1 MTETREHLRNAA
13 CIINPEA
20 AHKKWRRRKRLKRFL
35 DRELPGKKFD
45 VLADKGN
52 MIGLV
57 RKISPAFSTI
67 IAVGGDGTIADVLQ
81 GIREAR
87 REKDVLLGI
96 VPLGSGNAFRKSLAI
111 PKDVGRALRVLHEGE
126 PREVNLMEIEGFL
139 CGFSSIG
146 ATAGA
151 SDKTLQTKVQGFWG
165 HLLAGLGLLSRPL
178 WEVEA
183 ELEDGIDERGAPF
196 DRKVLKLKILDC
208 VVAKSNYFG
217 YSWRIAP
224 KASLD
229 DDYLDI
235 TFFEMPGWKYALL
248 LPLTYFG
255 LYQRRLR
262 NFKARKLVLRGQGLP
277 VQYHG
282 EYLGTRDRVEV
293 KSMPRAIRIIAP
305 PRSTQKR

>member
-1 MTETREHLRNAA
+1 MTEVKDHLRNAA

-20 AHKKWRRRKRLKRFL
+20 AQKKWRRRRRLKSYL
-35 DRELPGKKFD
+35 DQELPGKKFD
-45 VLADKGN
+45 ITADKEN

-57 RKISPAFSTI
+57 RKISPGFSTI
-67 IAVGGDGTIADVLQ
+67 IALGGDGTVADVLQ
-81 GIREAR
+81 GIREAG

-96 VPLGSGNAFRKSLAI
+96 VPLGSGNAFRKSLSI
-111 PKDVGRALRVLHEGE
+111 PKDVRRAVRLLYEGE

-151 SDKTLQTKVQGFWG
+151 SDESLRKNVQGFWG
-165 HLLAGLGLLSRPL
+165 HILAGLGLLSRPL
-178 WEVEA
+178 WEVDV
-183 ELEDGIDERGAPF
+183 ELEDGFDSGGTPF
-196 DRKVLKLKILDC
+196 EKQTLKLNILDC

-224 KASLD
+224 NASLD

-235 TFFEMPGWKYALL
+235 TFYEMPGWKYALL

-255 LYQRRLR
+255 LYQRRLK
-262 NFKARKLVLRGQGLP
+262 NFKARRLVLRGKALP
-277 VQYHG
+277 VQYNG

-293 KSMPRAIRIIAP
+293 KAMPRAIRIIAP
-305 PRSTQKR
+305 PRASQRS

>member
-1 MTETREHLRNAA
+1 MTETKEHLRNAA
-13 CIINPEA
+13 CVINPEA
-20 AHKKWRRRKRLKRFL
+20 AQKKWRRRKKLKRFL
-35 DRELPGKKFD
+35 DSQLPGNKFD

-52 MIGLV
+52 MIELV
-57 RKISPAFSTI
+57 RKISPAYSTI
-67 IAVGGDGTIADVLQ
+67 IALGGDGTVADVLQ
-81 GIREAR
+81 GIRAAG
-87 REKDVLLGI
+87 REKNVLLGI

-111 PKDVGRALRVLHEGE
+111 PKDVRRAIRVLQEGE
-126 PREVNLMEIEGFL
+126 PREVNLMEVEGFL

-151 SDKTLQTKVQGFWG
+151 SNESLRTRVKGFWG

-178 WEVEA
+178 WEVEV
-183 ELEDGIDERGAPF
+183 ELKDGIDERGAPF

-224 KASLD
+224 EASLD

-235 TFFEMPGWKYALL
+235 TFYEMPGWKYALL

-255 LYQRRLR
+255 LYQRRLKH
-262 NFKARKLVLRGQGLP
+262 FKARELVLRGKGLP

-282 EYLGTRDRVEV
+282 EYLGTKDRVEV
-293 KSMPRAIRIIAP
+293 KAMPRAIRIIAP
-305 PRSTQKR
+305 PRKPQKN

>member
-13 CIINPEA
+13 CIFNPEA
-20 AHKKWRRRKRLKRFL
+20 AQRKWLRRKRLKRFL
-35 DRELPGKKFD
+35 DRQLPGKMFD
-45 VLADKGN
+45 ITTDKEN

-57 RKISPAFSTI
+57 RKISPGFSTI
-67 IAVGGDGTIADVLQ
+67 IAMGGDGTIADVLQ
-81 GIREAR
+81 GIRQAG

-96 VPLGSGNAFRKSLAI
+96 VPMGSGNAFRKSLAI
-111 PKDVGRALRVLHEGE
+111 PKDVRRAVRVLYEGE

-151 SDKTLQTKVQGFWG
+151 SDEALRKKVKGFWG
-165 HLLAGLGLLSRPL
+165 HILAGLRLLSRPL
-178 WEVEA
+178 WEIEA

-196 DRKVLKLKILDC
+196 ERKTLNLKILDC

-229 DDYLDI
+229 DDFLDI

-255 LYQRRLR
+255 LYQRRLN

-277 VQYHG
+277 VQYNG
-282 EYLGTRDRVEV
+282 EFLGTRDRVEV
-293 KSMPRAIRIIAP
+293 RAMPRAIRIIAP
-305 PRSTQKR
+305 PRAPQKR

>member
-1 MTETREHLRNAA
+1 MTEIKDHLQNAA

-20 AHKKWRRRKRLKRFL
+20 AQKKWRRRKRLKRYL

-45 VLADKGN
+45 ILADKEN

-67 IAVGGDGTIADVLQ
+67 IALGGDGTIADVLQ
-81 GIREAR
+81 GIREAG

-96 VPLGSGNAFRKSLAI
+96 VPLGSGNAFRKSLSI
-111 PKDVGRALRVLHEGE
+111 PKDIRRAVRLLHEGE
-126 PREVNLMEIEGFL
+126 PREVNLMEVEGFL

-151 SDKTLQTKVQGFWG
+151 SDAVMRKKVKGFWG
-165 HLLAGLGLLSRPL
+165 HVLAGLGLLSLPL
-178 WEVEA
+178 WEVEVD
-183 ELEDGIDERGAPF
+183 LEDGVDDRGVPF
-196 DRKVLKLKILDC
+196 EKKAFKLKILDC

-235 TFFEMPGWKYALL
+235 TFFEMPGWKYALV

-255 LYQRRLR
+255 LYQRRLK
-262 NFKARKLVLRGQGLP
+262 NFKARKLVLRGQNLP

-282 EYLGTRDRVEV
+282 EYLGTRNRVEV
-293 KSMPRAIRIIAP
+293 RAMPRAIRIIAP
-305 PRSTQKR
+305 PRVPEKR

>member
-1 MTETREHLRNAA
+1 MSETKDHLSNAA

-20 AHKKWRRRKRLKRFL
+20 AHKKWRRRKRLKKLL
-35 DRELPGKKFD
+35 DQELPGQKFD
-45 VLADKGN
+45 IPADKNN
-52 MIGLV
+52 MIAFV
-57 RKISPAFSTI
+57 RKISPAFTTI
-67 IAVGGDGTIADVLQ
+67 IAMGGDGTIADVLQ
-81 GIREAR
+81 GIRAAG

-111 PKDVGRALRVLHEGE
+111 PKNVRRALRVLREGE
-126 PREVNLMEIEGFL
+126 AREVNLMEIEGCL

-151 SDKTLQTKVQGFWG
+151 SDEARRQKVKGFWG
-165 HLLAGLGLLSRPL
+165 HVLAGLGLLSLPL

-183 ELEDGIDERGAPF
+183 ELEDGVDADGARF
-196 DRKVLKLKILDC
+196 DKKNLSLKILDC

-224 KASLD
+224 QASLD

-235 TFFEMPGWKYALL
+235 TFYEMPGWKYALL
-248 LPLTYFG
+248 LPLTFFG
-255 LYQRRLR
+255 LYQRRLK

-293 KSMPRAIRIIAP
+293 KAQPRAIRIIAP
-305 PRSTQKR
+305 ARTSRKR

>member
-1 MTETREHLRNAA
+1 MTETRDHLRNAA

-20 AHKKWRRRKRLKRFL
+20 AQKKWRRRKRLKRYL
-35 DRELPGKKFD
+35 AQELPGKTFD
-45 VLADKGN
+45 IAADKGN

-57 RKISPAFSTI
+57 RKISPDFSTI
-67 IAVGGDGTIADVLQ
+67 IALGGDGTIADVLQ
-81 GIREAR
+81 GIREAG
-87 REKDVLLGI
+87 RERDVLLGI
-96 VPLGSGNAFRKSLAI
+96 VPLGSGNAFRKSLSI
-111 PKDVGRALRVLHEGE
+111 PKDVRRAVRLLYMGE
-126 PREVNLMEIEGFL
+126 PREVNLMEVEGFL

-151 SDKTLQTKVQGFWG
+151 SDETLRKKVKGFWG

-178 WEVEA
+178 WEVEV
-183 ELEDGIDERGAPF
+183 ELEDGIDDRGAPF
-196 DRKVLKLKILDC
+196 EKKTLKLKILDC

-235 TFFEMPGWKYALL
+235 TFYEMPGWKYALL
-248 LPLTYFG
+248 LPFTYFG
-255 LYQRRLR
+255 LYQRRLK
-262 NFKARKLVLRGQGLP
+262 NFKARRLVLQGRDLP

-282 EYLGTRDRVEV
+282 EFLGIRNRVEI
-293 KSMPRAIRIIAP
+293 KSMPQAIRIIAP
-305 PRSTQKR
+305 PRTTQKS

>member
-20 AHKKWRRRKRLKRFL
+20 AQKKWLRRKRLKKLL
-35 DRELPGKKFD
+35 DRELPGQKFD
-45 VLADKGN
+45 VLVDKDN
-52 MIGLV
+52 MIALV

-67 IAVGGDGTIADVLQ
+67 IALGGDGTIADVLQ
-81 GIREAR
+81 GIRAAG

-111 PKDVGRALRVLHEGE
+111 PKDVRRAVRVLHEGE
-126 PREVNLMEIEGFL
+126 PREVNLMEIEGYL

-151 SDKTLQTKVQGFWG
+151 SDKSLRTRVQGFWG

-178 WEVEA
+178 WEVEV
-183 ELEDGIDERGAPF
+183 ELEDGIDEQGVPF
-196 DRKVLKLKILDC
+196 DGKTLKLKILDC

-235 TFFEMPGWKYALL
+235 TFYEMPGWKYALL

-255 LYQRRLR
+255 LYQRRLKH
-262 NFKARKLVLRGQGLP
+262 FKARKLVLRGQGLP

-282 EYLGTRDRVEV
+282 EFLGTRDRVEV
-293 KSMPRAIRIIAP
+293 KAQPRAIRIIAP
-305 PRSTQKR
+305 PRTPRKR

>member
-1 MTETREHLRNAA
+1 MTDTREHLQNAA
-13 CIINPEA
+13 CVINPEA
-20 AHKKWRRRKRLKRFL
+20 ARKKWRRRKKLKKFL

-45 VLADKGN
+45 LLVDKDN
-52 MIGLV
+52 MIALV
-57 RKISPAFSTI
+57 RKISPAYPTI
-67 IAVGGDGTIADVLQ
+67 IALGGDGTIADVLQ
-81 GIREAR
+81 GIQAAGRER
-87 REKDVLLGI
+87 DVLLGI
-96 VPLGSGNAFRKSLAI
+96 IPLGSGNAFRKSLAI
-111 PKDVGRALRVLHEGE
+111 PKDVRRAIRVLREGE
-126 PREVNLMEIEGFL
+126 PREVNLMEIEGYL

-151 SDKTLQTKVQGFWG
+151 SDEATRKKVKGFWG
-165 HLLAGLGLLSRPL
+165 HFLAGLGLLSLPL

-183 ELEDGIDERGAPF
+183 ELEDGFDERGQPF
-196 DRKVLKLKILDC
+196 DKKTLKLKILDC

-248 LPLTYFG
+248 LPLTFFG
-255 LYQRRLR
+255 LTQRRLK
-262 NFKARKLVLRGQGLP
+262 NYKARKLVLRGRDLP

-282 EYLGTRDRVEV
+282 EYLGRRDRVEV
-293 KSMPRAIRIIAP
+293 KARPRAIRIIAP
-305 PRSTQKR
+305 PRTAQK